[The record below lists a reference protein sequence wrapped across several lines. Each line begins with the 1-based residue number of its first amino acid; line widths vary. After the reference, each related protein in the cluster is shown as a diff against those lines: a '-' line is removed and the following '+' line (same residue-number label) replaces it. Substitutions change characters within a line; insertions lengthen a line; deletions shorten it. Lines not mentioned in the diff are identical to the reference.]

1 MYIRLIIVRTLCH
14 LPGMSNTSFGIYI
27 YAYTCSM
34 YINIHTKTVYIPIY
48 TYTLVCVY
56 AYVQICTYV
65 YLHVYVH
72 VFICMHI
79 CYTWFR
85 IGCVWDKSSFFK
97 HKIFKDT
104 AFIIDTYCWLVGR
117 CIKLRVSGL
126 DTLWP
131 FMSYRPW
138 RMMFYVVRGSV
149 EQLEIS

>member
-1 MYIRLIIVRTLCH
+1 MYNIYIYTYICASVSLHMYIRLIIVRTLCH

-85 IGCVWDKSSFFK
+85 ISCVWDKSSFFKIFK

-104 AFIIDTYCWLVGR
+104 AFIIDTYC
-117 CIKLRVSGL
+117 
-126 DTLWP
+126 
-131 FMSYRPW
+131 
-138 RMMFYVVRGSV
+138 
-149 EQLEIS
+149 